1 MKSLSSYIIKESR
14 IFEESHIFEDD
25 MRDIVDK
32 NLAEISDEIITTELS
47 DYIDTRNI
55 SQEDIINTWNELKA
69 KLKNKSQD
77 WIVQPCADIDE
88 YNGRCKKWAL
98 QTIKKYNIT
107 KVPGLEKIL
116 IGIAWVVNGI

>member
-1 MKSLSSYIIKESR
+1 MKSLSSYI
-14 IFEESHIFEDD
+14 FEELQILEDD
-25 MRDIVDK
+25 MRDIVDR
-32 NLAEISDEIITTELS
+32 NLAEISDEIITSEIS
-47 DYIDTRNI
+47 DYVDTRNI
-55 SQEDIINTWNELKA
+55 SQEDIINIWNELKT

-98 QTIKKYNIT
+98 QTIKKYSIT